1 MSYIVEVDFYNTY
14 IIKRIQPDFKGSGTI
29 NSRNVAVFPG
39 LGLPGGLNVD
49 SSDANYSSRD
59 FYIEE
64 SRIRGGFNNVATDNG
79 ARAYLDE
86 QYPLQQKRVSSLI
99 YSGIYNSRTGINETN
114 VFSVGEN
121 ITKSLDPVYGS
132 IQKTY
137 SEDTN
142 LIVFQENKIH
152 RALID
157 KDTIYTTESGTQTQA
172 GANIIGQFIGY
183 KGEYGISKNPE
194 SFAIY
199 NYRKYFS
206 DKNRNAV
213 MRLSNDGLTEISMY
227 GMQDYFRDNL
237 AEVSNSLTTQSIS
250 TDFSSGGAIGSAKVV
265 VTSTTA
271 LTPGMTI
278 SGQPG
283 YVVFLEVSGT
293 TYTVYNSEAFTS
305 TLSGTVTF
313 NYKTRGKVIGG
324 WDIHNKNYVVS
335 LQKNSNQVSTDESTY
350 KTLSFDE
357 RINGWVSL
365 FTYKPNLIFSTL
377 NKFYSVQD
385 YKLYEHYHENVAND
399 TRGSFYGVRKPSNVT
414 IVFNT
419 QPNITK
425 NFNTIFYEGSN
436 GWEVESFNSGFTGQD
451 PNPSGAAGSY
461 VQTNDSIV
469 SIKSY
474 DEGSYV
480 DANTGYILRAGFDRK
495 ENRYV
500 ANLINNSAA
509 ATGEILFG
517 AQMSGIKGYFA
528 TVKIETD
535 ETTQLGGPKELW
547 AAGTNFVLSSY

>member
-1 MSYIVEVDFYNTY
+1 
-14 IIKRIQPDFKGSGTI
+14 
-29 NSRNVAVFPG
+29 
-39 LGLPGGLNVD
+39 
-49 SSDANYSSRD
+49 
-59 FYIEE
+59 
-64 SRIRGGFNNVATDNG
+64 
-79 ARAYLDE
+79 
-86 QYPLQQKRVSSLI
+86 
-99 YSGIYNSRTGINETN
+99 
-114 VFSVGEN
+114 
-121 ITKSLDPVYGS
+121 
-132 IQKTY
+132 
-137 SEDTN
+137 
-142 LIVFQENKIH
+142 
-152 RALID
+152 
-157 KDTIYTTESGTQTQA
+157 
-172 GANIIGQFIGY
+172 
-183 KGEYGISKNPE
+183 
-194 SFAIY
+194 
-199 NYRKYFS
+199 
-206 DKNRNAV
+206 
-213 MRLSNDGLTEISMY
+213 
-227 GMQDYFRDNL
+227 
-237 AEVSNSLTTQSIS
+237 
-250 TDFSSGGAIGSAKVV
+250 
-265 VTSTTA
+265 
-271 LTPGMTI
+271 
-278 SGQPG
+278 
-283 YVVFLEVSGT
+283 
-293 TYTVYNSEAFTS
+293 
-305 TLSGTVTF
+305 
-313 NYKTRGKVIGG
+313 
-324 WDIHNKNYVVS
+324 
-335 LQKNSNQVSTDESTY
+335 
-350 KTLSFDE
+350 
-357 RINGWVSL
+357 L